1 MFYVVRWRNKEIYR
15 RVRRAHRNQSSV
27 YVFRSMVRTAHPT
40 SLFFGLSKCHSHLTP
55 LIFAVIFSRVCGSVT
70 LAVHSSHSNVRQGS
84 KITRSGVHNLVI
96 SPCKSSSI
104 TYCRQQLLKE
114 ISHSLTGLSIAF
126 WSWEKCQT
134 LTFPCLAIT
143 LFLQLGHMQP
153 HCCPRS
159 TSLTSTNL

>member
-1 MFYVVRWRNKEIYR
+1 MGSDSHYFFSSANHLCDQRSYVG
-15 RVRRAHRNQSSV
+15 
-27 YVFRSMVRTAHPT
+27 AHPPRVHKKMGSEKIIIHRPDT
-40 SLFFGLSKCHSHLTP
+40 FFSPSRKFHLTP

-104 TYCRQQLLKE
+104 AYCRQQLLKE
-114 ISHSLTGLSIAF
+114 TSHSLTGLSIAF

-143 LFLQLGHMQP
+143 L
-153 HCCPRS
+153 
-159 TSLTSTNL
+159 